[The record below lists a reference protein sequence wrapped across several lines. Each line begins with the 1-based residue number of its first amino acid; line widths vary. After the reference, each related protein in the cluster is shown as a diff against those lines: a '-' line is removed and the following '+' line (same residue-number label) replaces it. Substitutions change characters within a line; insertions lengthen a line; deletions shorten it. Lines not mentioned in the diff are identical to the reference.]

1 MSAGSGTAAPRAG
14 RTGEAEPPA
23 SVERI
28 LRQLF
33 WRLLLRG
40 RVATK
45 DGKKPSGLG
54 LKAIVAIYVLIGAMA
69 PLGLRNMGPL
79 PFATMMHG
87 LTLMFA
93 SLSLAAGVGQMLFV
107 REEAEILLHRPI
119 RPEQLLRAKVHV
131 LVVYSVLLAMALNLI
146 GWVVA
151 AFFQGFGW
159 RWLLAHGLSTTLLM
173 VASAAGTVLV
183 YQLCLRWFGRERLDN
198 LLATLQALLA
208 IVMAFGSQ
216 MVPRLAGNKNFAGFT
231 EVDGLLLLAPPAWF
245 GAFDAWLCG
254 AMSTTSALLPVGLA
268 LGLTALV
275 AWLAFGLL
283 ARSFGQGLMALH
295 EGSAIERERTA
306 DRRLGAIVAAWP
318 LRWWLRDPVERQ
330 GFVLASAYLL
340 RDRETK
346 VKVLPGIAPLVFMPL
361 ILCTGPSEAVGSG
374 MALMAI
380 GYLAIVPMTP
390 LALLQRSEQWR
401 AAELLRA
408 APLPHWSPLFHGARK
423 AVLLWLVLPST
434 VLVLG
439 LLWLLTGNAKVLT
452 IGGVF
457 AATLPL
463 YTLVPGLFSAWL
475 PLSQPNQAA
484 HDMSQGCLVA
494 MLTMGCGAVFL
505 GGLAVADHFG
515 WLWPVAVAAL
525 AISALLHWAMLARVR
540 TIPWPRAD

>member
-1 MSAGSGTAAPRAG
+1 MSAAATSANGDPV
-14 RTGEAEPPA
+14 PPA

-28 LRQLF
+28 LRRLF
-33 WRLLLRG
+33 WQLLLRG
-40 RVATK
+40 CVATK
-45 DGKKPSGLG
+45 DGKKPFRIGLAG
-54 LKAIVAIYVLIGAMA
+54 MAAIYVLIGGMSA
-69 PLGLRNMGPL
+69 LGLRNMGPL
-79 PFATMMHG
+79 PFATMLHSM
-87 LTLMFA
+87 TLMFA
-93 SLSLAAGVGQMLFV
+93 SLSLATGVGQMLFV
-107 REEAEILLHRPI
+107 REESEILLHRPI

-131 LVVYSVLLAMALNLI
+131 LVVYSVVLAMALNLI
-146 GWVVA
+146 SWIVA
-151 AFFQGFGW
+151 TFCKGFGW

-198 LLATLQALLA
+198 LLATMQALMA

-216 MVPRLAGNKNFAGFT
+216 LVPRLAGNKSFAGFT
-231 EVDGLLLLAPPAWF
+231 EVDGLLLLAPPVWF

-254 AMSTTSALLPVGLA
+254 AMPTANALLPVALA
-268 LGLTALV
+268 VGVTAV
-275 AWLAFGLL
+275 VFWLAFGLL

-295 EGSAIERERTA
+295 EGSGIEREHTA
-306 DRRLGAIVAAWP
+306 DRRLGAIVNSRF
-318 LRWWLRDPVERQ
+318 LRWWMGDPVERH

-346 VKVLPGIAPLVFMPL
+346 LKVLPGIAPLVCMPL
-361 ILCTGPSEAVGSG
+361 LLCTGPSEAVSSG
-374 MALMAI
+374 MALVAI

-390 LALLQRSEQWR
+390 MTLLQRSEQWR

-434 VLVLG
+434 VMVLG
-439 LLWLLTGNAKVLT
+439 LLWLLTGNARVLT

-475 PLSQPNQAA
+475 PLSEPNQAA
-484 HDMSQGCLVA
+484 HDMSQGCLTA
-494 MLTMGCGAVFL
+494 MLTMGCGAVYI
-505 GGLAVADHFG
+505 GALAAAEHFG
-515 WLWPVAVAAL
+515 WFWPVAVAAL

-540 TIPWPRAD
+540 SIPWPRMD